1 MKKSSTFHET
11 PTVPSK
17 QFLFKYNNHKII
29 VQNKTEFLQYFLQLT
44 NVGMMLENSQEFL
57 TFAIWISKTLESNT
71 LNSYISDEFTRAF
84 EYAKGR
90 NYVYGRI
97 YHYLNLLQEFIKHEL
112 HLNKSYHHHIV
123 QRSHNRSHKSFLNE
137 PYIFKLRYNGDM
149 LYNKSIKKLIGNPKN
164 IKDESKFDY
173 NSLGGNLK
181 TYNFVCGWLKQYL
194 DAEFI
199 DDRTDIQISNILND
213 GLSLFYNLK
222 RQYTSNKIFIKTY
235 VVLKDALLSYWSTN
249 TINNRQTCRIML
261 AKLYDEFKSN
271 IAYIYKKYEIKDIK
285 SVKSKQKRRRT
296 S

>member
-1 MKKSSTFHET
+1 
-11 PTVPSK
+11 
-17 QFLFKYNNHKII
+17 
-29 VQNKTEFLQYFLQLT
+29 
-44 NVGMMLENSQEFL
+44 MMLENSQEFL
-57 TFAIWISKTLESNT
+57 TFAIWISKTSESNT

-97 YHYLNLLQEFIKHEL
+97 YHYLNLLQKFIKHEL
-112 HLNKSYHHHIV
+112 NLNKSYHHHV
-123 QRSHNRSHKSFLNE
+123 QQRSLRSTSSRTFINQR
-137 PYIFKLRYNGDM
+137 YVFKLRYDGDM
-149 LYNKSIKKLIGNPKN
+149 LYNKSIDKLIGNSYR
-164 IKDESKFDY
+164 IEDESKFDY

-222 RQYTSNKIFIKTY
+222 RQYTSNKIFIRTY
-235 VVLKDALLSYWSTN
+235 AVLKNALLSYWSTN

-271 IAYIYKKYEIKDIK
+271 IEYIYEKYKIKDIK
-285 SVKSKQKRRRT
+285 SGKSKQKRRRT